1 MEAGG
6 AQCGV
11 RRGDEHECRGATTAQ
26 LNKTLSLVW
35 TADTIAD
42 GDIAIIESGSQ
53 ASVDAYESD
62 IITRPVAA
70 KVTFKG
76 ETHDVQSLEKLDLC
90 AMTTDH
96 STITCSCRMGQKGD
110 LCAPKIAAMMKLQKY
125 SALKALG
132 MKLADDEYADVTTG
146 EHWDEP
152 ELGSLDP
159 GSPQRRRTITTPNV
173 TTAEQRKL
181 AESRRQ
187 LEQLLASLGEAKSLD
202 AEWLDRVHAMSKEAA
217 SLLKCRDELTVMAKM
232 IDGGSHA
239 GSVAATGLASR
250 GNRSSIDAGK
260 RNSLTRE
267 RSFAELENH
276 PPKVRRNGS
285 EG

>member
-1 MEAGG
+1 MIYFLERVLLPGFVDRVTA
-6 AQCGV
+6 
-11 RRGDEHECRGATTAQ
+11 HECYGATTAQ

-35 TADTIAD
+35 TADTITD
-42 GDIAIIESGSQ
+42 GDIASIESGSR

-90 AMTTDH
+90 ATTTDH

-110 LCAPKIAAMMKLQKY
+110 LCAPKIAAMMKLQKF

-132 MKLADDEYADVTTG
+132 MKLADDEHAEVTTG

-159 GSPQRRRTITTPNV
+159 GSPQPRRTITTPNV
-173 TTAEQRKL
+173 STVEQRKL
-181 AESRRQ
+181 AELRRQ
-187 LEQLLASLGEAKSLD
+187 LEQPLASLGEAKYLD
-202 AEWLDRVHAMSKEAA
+202 TERLDRVHAMSTEAA
-217 SLLKCRDELTVMAKM
+217 SLVKCRDELTVVAKM
-232 IDGGSHA
+232 IDGVNHA
-239 GSVAATGLASR
+239 GSAAATGPASR
-250 GNRSSIDAGK
+250 Y
-260 RNSLTRE
+260 E
-267 RSFAELENH
+267 RS
-276 PPKVRRNGS
+276 
-285 EG
+285 